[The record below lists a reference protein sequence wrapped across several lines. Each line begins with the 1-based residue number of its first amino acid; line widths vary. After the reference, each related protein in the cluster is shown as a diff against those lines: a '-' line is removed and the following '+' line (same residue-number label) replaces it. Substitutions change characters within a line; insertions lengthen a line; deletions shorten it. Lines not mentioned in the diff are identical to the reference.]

1 VCRLSFFKPMIYENQ
16 TIDAIIFDLGGVI
29 LNIDYQLPVKAFKKL
44 GIENFNE
51 LFSQASQTNLFND
64 YETGKI
70 SSEEFL
76 LEMKKYVKEGTNEDA
91 IISAWNSILLDLPEE
106 RLFALE
112 KAAENHR
119 IFLLSNTNAL
129 HIDSFNQYLLSSLQ
143 LPSLEPFFET
153 LYLSYE
159 VGLRKPDS
167 RIFEFVLQDAGLNP
181 ERTLFIDD
189 SIQHIQAASELG
201 IITKH
206 LVKEDLTTFFE
217 GKIYSGPQF

>member
-1 VCRLSFFKPMIYENQ
+1 MIYENQ

-44 GIENFNE
+44 GIDNFNE
-51 LFSQASQTNLFND
+51 LFSQASQSHLFND
-64 YETGKI
+64 YEMGLITSDDFVKEI
-70 SSEEFL
+70 
-76 LEMKKYVKEGTNEDA
+76 KKYVGKETKEEA
-91 IISAWNSILLDLPEE
+91 IIEAWNSILLDLPEN
-106 RLFALE
+106 RLFTLE

-119 IFLLSNTNAL
+119 TFLLSNTNAL
-129 HIDSFNQYLLSSLQ
+129 HIESFNKYLLNDLQ

-159 VGLRKPDS
+159 VGLRKPDL
-167 RIFEFVLQDAGLNP
+167 RIFEYVLQDAGLTP

-201 IITKH
+201 ILTKH
-206 LVKEDLTTFFE
+206 LVNEDITTFLD
-217 GKIYSGPQF
+217 GKI

>member
-1 VCRLSFFKPMIYENQ
+1 MIYENQ
-16 TIDAIIFDLGGVI
+16 TIDTIIFDLGGVI

-51 LFSQASQTNLFND
+51 LFSQASQSNLFND
-64 YETGKI
+64 YETGEI
-70 SSEEFL
+70 SSDDFIKEI
-76 LEMKKYVKEGTNEDA
+76 KKYLPQNTSDEA
-91 IISAWNSILLDLPEE
+91 IINAWNSILLDLPEE
-106 RLFALE
+106 RLFSLE

-129 HIDSFNQYLLSSLQ
+129 HIDSFNQYLINNLQ

-159 VGLRKPDS
+159 IGLRKPDL
-167 RIFEFVLQDAGLNP
+167 RIFEYVLQDAGLTP

-201 IITKH
+201 ILTKH
-206 LVKEDLTTFFE
+206 LVNEDITTFLE
-217 GKIYSGPQF
+217 GKI

>member
-1 VCRLSFFKPMIYENQ
+1 MIYENQ

-51 LFSQASQTNLFND
+51 LFSQASQSNLFND
-64 YETGKI
+64 YEKGEI
-70 SSEEFL
+70 SSDDFIKEI
-76 LEMKKYVKEGTNEDA
+76 KKYLPQNTSDEA
-91 IISAWNSILLDLPEE
+91 IINAWNSILLDLPEE
-106 RLFALE
+106 RLFCLE

-129 HIDSFNQYLLSSLQ
+129 HIESFNQYLLNNLQ

-159 VGLRKPDS
+159 VGLRKPDL
-167 RIFEFVLQDAGLNP
+167 RIFEYVLQDAGLLP

-201 IITKH
+201 ILTKH
-206 LVKEDLTTFFE
+206 LVNEDINTFLE
-217 GKIYSGPQF
+217 GKI

>member
-1 VCRLSFFKPMIYENQ
+1 MIYENQ

-51 LFSQASQTNLFND
+51 LFSQVTQSNLFND
-64 YETGKI
+64 YETGNITSEDFIKEI
-70 SSEEFL
+70 KKQLPEDTSEE
-76 LEMKKYVKEGTNEDA
+76 A
-91 IISAWNSILLDLPEE
+91 IINAWNSILLDLPEE
-106 RLFALE
+106 RLFSLE

-129 HIDSFNQYLLSSLQ
+129 HIDSFNQYLLNNLQ

-159 VGLRKPDS
+159 VGLRKPDL
-167 RIFEFVLQDAGLNP
+167 RIFEYVLQDAGLAP

-201 IITKH
+201 ILTKH
-206 LVKEDLTTFFE
+206 LVNEDITTFLE
-217 GKIYSGPQF
+217 GKI

>member
-1 VCRLSFFKPMIYENQ
+1 MIYENQ

-51 LFSQASQTNLFND
+51 LFSQASQSNLFND
-64 YETGKI
+64 YEKGEI
-70 SSEEFL
+70 SSDDFIKEI
-76 LEMKKYVKEGTNEDA
+76 KKYLPQNTSDEA
-91 IISAWNSILLDLPEE
+91 IINAWNSILLDLPEE
-106 RLFALE
+106 RLFCLE

-129 HIDSFNQYLLSSLQ
+129 HIDSFNQYLLTNLQ

-159 VGLRKPDS
+159 VGLRKPDL
-167 RIFEFVLQDAGLNP
+167 RIFEYVLQDAGLLP

-201 IITKH
+201 ILTKH
-206 LVKEDLTTFFE
+206 LLNEDITTFLE
-217 GKIYSGPQF
+217 GKI

>member
-1 VCRLSFFKPMIYENQ
+1 MIYENQ

-51 LFSQASQTNLFND
+51 LFSQASQGNLFND
-64 YETGKI
+64 YETGNI
-70 SSEEFL
+70 SSYDFVNEI
-76 LEMKKYVKEGTNEDA
+76 KKYLPQNTSDVA
-91 IISAWNSILLDLPEE
+91 IINAWNSILLDLPEE
-106 RLFALE
+106 RLFSLE

-129 HIDSFNQYLLSSLQ
+129 HIESFNQYLLNNLQ

-159 VGLRKPDS
+159 VGLRKPDL
-167 RIFEFVLQDAGLNP
+167 RIFEYVLQDAGLVP

-201 IITKH
+201 ILTKH
-206 LVKEDLTTFFE
+206 LVNEDITTFLE
-217 GKIYSGPQF
+217 GKI

>member
-1 VCRLSFFKPMIYENQ
+1 MIYENQ

-51 LFSQASQTNLFND
+51 LFSQASQSNLFND
-64 YETGKI
+64 YETGEI
-70 SSEEFL
+70 SSDDF
-76 LEMKKYVKEGTNEDA
+76 VKEIKKHLPQNTSDAA
-91 IISAWNSILLDLPEE
+91 IINAWNSILLDLPEE
-106 RLFALE
+106 RLFSLE

-129 HIDSFNQYLLSSLQ
+129 HIDSFNQYLLNNLQ

-159 VGLRKPDS
+159 VGLRKPDL
-167 RIFEFVLQDAGLNP
+167 RIFEYVLQDAGLTP

-201 IITKH
+201 ILTKH
-206 LVKEDLTTFFE
+206 LVNEDITTFLE
-217 GKIYSGPQF
+217 GKI

>member
-1 VCRLSFFKPMIYENQ
+1 MIYENQ
-16 TIDAIIFDLGGVI
+16 TIDTIIFDLGGVI

-51 LFSQASQTNLFND
+51 LFSQASQSNLFND
-64 YETGKI
+64 YETGEI
-70 SSEEFL
+70 SSDDFVNEI
-76 LEMKKYVKEGTNEDA
+76 KKYLPENTSEAA
-91 IISAWNSILLDLPEE
+91 IINAWNSILLDLPEE
-106 RLFALE
+106 RLFSLE

-129 HIDSFNQYLLSSLQ
+129 HIDSFNQYLINNLQ

-159 VGLRKPDS
+159 IGLRKPDL
-167 RIFEFVLQDAGLNP
+167 RIFEYVLQDAGLTP

-201 IITKH
+201 ILTKH
-206 LVKEDLTTFFE
+206 LVNEDITTFLE
-217 GKIYSGPQF
+217 GKI

>member
-217 GKIYSGPQF
+217 GKI

>member
-1 VCRLSFFKPMIYENQ
+1 MIYENQ
-16 TIDAIIFDLGGVI
+16 TIDTIIFDLGGVI

-51 LFSQASQTNLFND
+51 LFSQASQSNLFND
-64 YETGKI
+64 YEKGEI
-70 SSEEFL
+70 SSDDFIKEI
-76 LEMKKYVKEGTNEDA
+76 KKYLPQNTSDEA
-91 IISAWNSILLDLPEE
+91 IINAWNSILLDLPEE
-106 RLFALE
+106 RLFCLE

-129 HIDSFNQYLLSSLQ
+129 HIDSFNQYLLTNLQ

-159 VGLRKPDS
+159 VGLRKPDL
-167 RIFEFVLQDAGLNP
+167 RIFEYVLQDAGLLP

-201 IITKH
+201 ILTKH
-206 LVKEDLTTFFE
+206 LLNEDITTFLE
-217 GKIYSGPQF
+217 GKI

>member
-1 VCRLSFFKPMIYENQ
+1 MIYENQ
-16 TIDAIIFDLGGVI
+16 TIDTIIFDVGGVI

-51 LFSQASQTNLFND
+51 LFSQASQSNLFND
-64 YETGKI
+64 YETGEI
-70 SSEEFL
+70 SSDDFIKEI
-76 LEMKKYVKEGTNEDA
+76 KKYLPQNTSDEA
-91 IISAWNSILLDLPEE
+91 IINAWNSILLDLPEE
-106 RLFALE
+106 RLFSLE

-129 HIDSFNQYLLSSLQ
+129 HIDSFNQYLINNLQ

-159 VGLRKPDS
+159 IGLRKPDL
-167 RIFEFVLQDAGLNP
+167 RIFEYVLQDAGLTP

-201 IITKH
+201 ILTKH
-206 LVKEDLTTFFE
+206 LVNEDITTFLE
-217 GKIYSGPQF
+217 GKI

>member
-1 VCRLSFFKPMIYENQ
+1 MIYENQ

-51 LFSQASQTNLFND
+51 LFSQASQSNLFND
-64 YETGKI
+64 YETGEI
-70 SSEEFL
+70 SSDDFVNEI
-76 LEMKKYVKEGTNEDA
+76 KKYLPQNTSEAA
-91 IISAWNSILLDLPEE
+91 IINAWNSILLDLPED
-106 RLFALE
+106 RLFSLE

-129 HIDSFNQYLLSSLQ
+129 HIDSFNQYLLNNLQ

-159 VGLRKPDS
+159 VGLRKPDL
-167 RIFEFVLQDAGLNP
+167 RIFEYVLQDAGLNP

-201 IITKH
+201 ILTKH
-206 LVKEDLTTFFE
+206 LVNEDITTFLE
-217 GKIYSGPQF
+217 GKI

>member
-1 VCRLSFFKPMIYENQ
+1 MIYENQ

-51 LFSQASQTNLFND
+51 LFSQASQSNLFND
-64 YETGKI
+64 YEKGEI
-70 SSEEFL
+70 SSDDFIKEI
-76 LEMKKYVKEGTNEDA
+76 KKYLPQNTSDEA
-91 IISAWNSILLDLPEE
+91 IINAWNSILLDLPEE
-106 RLFALE
+106 RLFCLE

-129 HIDSFNQYLLSSLQ
+129 HIESFNQYLLNNLQ

-159 VGLRKPDS
+159 VGLRKPDL
-167 RIFEFVLQDAGLNP
+167 RIFEYVLQDAGLLP

-201 IITKH
+201 ILTKH
-206 LVKEDLTTFFE
+206 LVNEDITTFLE
-217 GKIYSGPQF
+217 GKI

>member
-1 VCRLSFFKPMIYENQ
+1 MIYENQ

-51 LFSQASQTNLFND
+51 LFSQVTQSNLFND
-64 YETGKI
+64 YETGNITSEDFIKEI
-70 SSEEFL
+70 KKQLPEDTSEE
-76 LEMKKYVKEGTNEDA
+76 A
-91 IISAWNSILLDLPEE
+91 IINAWNSILLDLPEE
-106 RLFALE
+106 RLFSLE

-129 HIDSFNQYLLSSLQ
+129 HIDSFNQYLLNNLQ

-159 VGLRKPDS
+159 VGLRKPDL
-167 RIFEFVLQDAGLNP
+167 RIFEYVLQDAGLAP

-201 IITKH
+201 ILTKH
-206 LVKEDLTTFFE
+206 LVNQDITTFLE
-217 GKIYSGPQF
+217 GKI

>member
-1 VCRLSFFKPMIYENQ
+1 MIYENQ

-51 LFSQASQTNLFND
+51 LFSQASQVNLFND
-64 YETGKI
+64 YETGDI
-70 SSEEFL
+70 SSDDFINEI
-76 LEMKKYVKEGTNEDA
+76 KKYLPQNTSDGA
-91 IISAWNSILLDLPEE
+91 IINAWNSILLDLPEE
-106 RLFALE
+106 RLFSLE

-129 HIDSFNQYLLSSLQ
+129 HIDSFNQYLLNNLQ

-159 VGLRKPDS
+159 VGLRKPDL
-167 RIFEFVLQDAGLNP
+167 RIFEYVLQDAGLTP

-201 IITKH
+201 ILTKH
-206 LVKEDLTTFFE
+206 LVNEDITTFLE
-217 GKIYSGPQF
+217 GKI

>member
-1 VCRLSFFKPMIYENQ
+1 MIYENQ

-51 LFSQASQTNLFND
+51 LFSQASQSNLFND
-64 YETGKI
+64 YETGEI
-70 SSEEFL
+70 SSDDFVNEI
-76 LEMKKYVKEGTNEDA
+76 KKYLPQNTSEAA
-91 IISAWNSILLDLPEE
+91 IINAWNSILLDLPEE
-106 RLFALE
+106 RLFSLE

-129 HIDSFNQYLLSSLQ
+129 HIDSFNKYLLNNLQ

-159 VGLRKPDS
+159 VGLRKPDL
-167 RIFEFVLQDAGLNP
+167 RIFEYVLQDAGLVP

-201 IITKH
+201 ILTKH
-206 LVKEDLTTFFE
+206 LVNEDITTFL
-217 GKIYSGPQF
+217 

>member
-1 VCRLSFFKPMIYENQ
+1 MIYENQ

-51 LFSQASQTNLFND
+51 LFSQASQSNLFND
-64 YETGKI
+64 YETGNI
-70 SSEEFL
+70 SSDDFVNEI
-76 LEMKKYVKEGTNEDA
+76 KKYLPQNTSDAA
-91 IISAWNSILLDLPEE
+91 IINAWNSILLDLPEE
-106 RLFALE
+106 RLFSLE

-129 HIDSFNQYLLSSLQ
+129 HIESFNQYLLNNLQ

-159 VGLRKPDS
+159 VGLRKPDL
-167 RIFEFVLQDAGLNP
+167 RIFEYVLQDAGLVP

-201 IITKH
+201 ILTKH
-206 LVKEDLTTFFE
+206 LVNEDITTFLE
-217 GKIYSGPQF
+217 GKI

>member
-1 VCRLSFFKPMIYENQ
+1 VSPLFFNHMIYENQ

-51 LFSQASQTNLFND
+51 LFSQVTQSNLFND
-64 YETGKI
+64 YETGNITSEDFIKEI
-70 SSEEFL
+70 KKQLPEDTSEE
-76 LEMKKYVKEGTNEDA
+76 A
-91 IISAWNSILLDLPEE
+91 IINAWNSILLDLPEE
-106 RLFALE
+106 RLFSLE

-129 HIDSFNQYLLSSLQ
+129 HIDSFNQYLLNNLQ

-159 VGLRKPDS
+159 VGLRKPDL
-167 RIFEFVLQDAGLNP
+167 RIFEYVLQDAGLAP

-201 IITKH
+201 ILTKH
-206 LVKEDLTTFFE
+206 LVNEDITTFLE
-217 GKIYSGPQF
+217 GKI

>member
-1 VCRLSFFKPMIYENQ
+1 MIYENQ

-51 LFSQASQTNLFND
+51 LFSQASQSNLFND
-64 YETGKI
+64 YEKGEI
-70 SSEEFL
+70 SSDDFIKEI
-76 LEMKKYVKEGTNEDA
+76 KKYLPQNTSEAA
-91 IISAWNSILLDLPEE
+91 IINAWNSILLDLPEE
-106 RLFALE
+106 RLFSLE

-129 HIDSFNQYLLSSLQ
+129 HIESYNQYLLNNLQ

-159 VGLRKPDS
+159 VGLRKPDL
-167 RIFEFVLQDAGLNP
+167 RIFEYVLQDADLLP

-201 IITKH
+201 ILTKH
-206 LVKEDLTTFFE
+206 LVNEDITTFLE
-217 GKIYSGPQF
+217 GKI

>member
-1 VCRLSFFKPMIYENQ
+1 MIYENQ

-217 GKIYSGPQF
+217 GKI